1 VSSTANSGD
10 AASKA
15 LQARTAA
22 HYDAHPLDFL
32 TPDDEARIED
42 WQPRAF
48 RRFAEKFLRADD
60 RIAEIGCGP
69 GRATLYLVR
78 KGFAVFAIDLSFGS
92 VQLARR
98 RAPEAVYAV
107 GTNLGLPLQDEA
119 FDAVISDGVIHHTP
133 DPPRAFAEDVRIL
146 RPGGHLYL
154 ALYNRHGHYR
164 YFYTYVGAPIRW
176 LEKRGWGRALVR
188 ATLLPIYYVVHLVK
202 SRGKRTWRGAGH
214 FFYDYFMTP
223 RASFHS
229 REEVE
234 AWGRAAGSSLVDYD
248 PDVGNVHA
256 FVFRKGDTAGRDG

>member
-1 VSSTANSGD
+1 VNGGD

-42 WQPRAF
+42 WQPRPF
-48 RRFAEKFLRADD
+48 RRFAERFLRTDD

-78 KGFAVFAIDLSFGS
+78 RRFAVVAVDLSLGS
-92 VQLARR
+92 LQLARR
-98 RAPEAVYAV
+98 RAPEASYAV
-107 GTNLGLPLQDEA
+107 ATNLRLPLRNEA

-133 DPPRAFAEDVRIL
+133 DPPHAFAEDVRIL
-146 RPGGHLYL
+146 KPGGHFYL
-154 ALYNRHGHYR
+154 ALYNRRGHYR
-164 YFYTYVGAPIRW
+164 FLYTYVGAPIRW
-176 LEKRGWGRALVR
+176 LDERDWGRALIR
-188 ATLLPIYYVVHLVK
+188 ASLLPIYYAVHLIK
-202 SRGKRTWRGAGH
+202 SRGKRTWRGAEH

-234 AWGRAAGSSLVDYD
+234 AWGRAGGMSLVDYD

-256 FVFRKGDTAGRDG
+256 FVFRKGSAADPDD